1 MSYFINHV
9 DKKPGRSEST
19 SGFFAVFLSMISLYS
34 AYIQPIFSLYLVKDI
49 LAIYRIWIYNGV
61 ERLRQTGE

>member
-34 AYIQPIFSLYLVKDI
+34 AYIQPIFSQGHSCHLQDLD
-49 LAIYRIWIYNGV
+49 L
-61 ERLRQTGE
+61 

>member
-9 DKKPGRSEST
+9 DKKPGRNEST
-19 SGFFAVFLSMISLYS
+19 SGFFAVFLSMI
-34 AYIQPIFSLYLVKDI
+34 SLYLVKDI